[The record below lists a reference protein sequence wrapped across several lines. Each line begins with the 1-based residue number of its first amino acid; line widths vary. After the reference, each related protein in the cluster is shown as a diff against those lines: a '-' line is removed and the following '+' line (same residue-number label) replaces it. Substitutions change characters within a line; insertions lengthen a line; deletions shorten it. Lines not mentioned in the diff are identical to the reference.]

1 MLVVLIKQFR
11 TNHHTWI
18 KLLSDLDLQFLSRNF
33 VFFFRKIVYSRLD
46 AIREIFNSYL
56 NSSRKHYNSWWP
68 QIAFLFKNFIKKK
81 LQPTVLLV
89 ESALSRKSGSEAKK
103 VDLVAAQVDPLGFFQ
118 AFSLHFSTNLRI
130 RAQKRPYRPNS
141 I

>member
-1 MLVVLIKQFR
+1 M
-11 TNHHTWI
+11 TP
-18 KLLSDLDLQFLSRNF
+18 D
-33 VFFFRKIVYSRLD
+33 RL
-46 AIREIFNSYL
+46 
-56 NSSRKHYNSWWP
+56 
-68 QIAFLFKNFIKKK
+68 FIQKFYQKKK